1 MFEILGAMMEWEC
14 LDPVARIHDLE
25 YFNAKSKH
33 DRWKIWM
40 HPKDP
45 PGTDSSAYKTN
56 TKRNIKPIVRDGV
69 RWIET
74 IGHTL
79 RTQQ

>member
-33 DRWKIWM
+33 DRWKI
-40 HPKDP
+40 
-45 PGTDSSAYKTN
+45 
-56 TKRNIKPIVRDGV
+56 
-69 RWIET
+69 
-74 IGHTL
+74 
-79 RTQQ
+79 